1 MTDKDKSGYRS
12 DTHMIHGQF
21 RTEKWEYDHHVIP
34 PITASTTF
42 RLDSASRGRQGFVD
56 FGEPKKS
63 AQAMNPVYIYDRLD
77 EPTVGMLEDLFR
89 EIEQGESACAFA
101 CGMSAISAALMVAC
115 HAGSNI
121 VAHRTLYGCTF
132 SLMTNWLPR
141 FGVDV
146 RFVDA
151 RDLDQLRGAMDGET
165 RAVYLETPANPTMEC
180 LDVAAVKDVIEL
192 LNRDRPGK
200 ERIVLVADNTFATP
214 WAQRP
219 LELGADLVVESLTKD
234 VGGFGVDMGGMV
246 VAPRRFHKSL
256 RGFRKDFGGVLPP
269 GGAWRLMVY
278 GVSTLSLRVRRQT
291 ETAWEVARFLEGHDK
306 VARVSYPGLDS
317 YAGKEVARRQLVDPD
332 GRFCPGFMVYFEVTG
347 GLEEARARC
356 ERLVNHIA
364 SHSYCITLAV
374 SLGMTKTLVETPGLM
389 THSVMDAGSQS
400 EAGIHPG
407 GVRLAM
413 GLESPSDIIRD
424 LTEALDGC

>member
-1 MTDKDKSGYRS
+1 MTDKDKAGYRYE
-12 DTHMIHGQF
+12 THLIHGKF

-56 FGEPKKS
+56 FGEPKKA

-89 EIEQGESACAFA
+89 EAELGESACAFA
-101 CGMSAISAALMVAC
+101 CGMSAISAALMVSC
-115 HAGSNI
+115 QAGSNI
-121 VAHRTLYGCTF
+121 VVHRTLYGCTF

-141 FGVDV
+141 FGIEV
-146 RFVDA
+146 RFVNAQDPGEIEA
-151 RDLDQLRGAMDGET
+151 AMDSET
-165 RAVYLETPANPTMEC
+165 RAVYLETPSNPTLEC
-180 LDVAAVKDVIEL
+180 LDIAALREIIEPLNTNRPQKD
-192 LNRDRPGK
+192 
-200 ERIVLVADNTFATP
+200 RIVLIVDNTFATP

-219 LELGADLVVESLTKD
+219 LTLGADLVVESLTKD

-246 VAPRRFHKSL
+246 VGPARFHKSL

-269 GGAWRLMVY
+269 AGAWRFMVY
-278 GVSTLSLRVRRQT
+278 GISTLSLRVRRQT
-291 ETAWEVARFLEGHDK
+291 ETAMEIAAFLEGHPK
-306 VARVSYPGLDS
+306 VRLVSYPGLAS
-317 YAGKEVARRQLVDPD
+317 YPCADLARRQLVDPE
-332 GRFCPGFMVYFEVTG
+332 GNFCPGFMIYFEVDG
-347 GLEEARARC
+347 DLDDARNGC

-364 SHSYCITLAV
+364 SESYCITLAV

-389 THSVMDAGSQS
+389 THSSMDASSQS

-407 GVRLAM
+407 GVRLAI
-413 GLESPSDIIRD
+413 GLENPADILRD
-424 LTEALDGC
+424 LEKALDAC